1 MYSAVVSNHGV
12 TPPYQVTARSAL
24 SGTSKVRIWSNTPSA
39 LIAVVCAGLV
49 QSARGGYKNLWTTTA
64 SMLANAQSIAAS

>member
-1 MYSAVVSNHGV
+1 MGLNRHV
-12 TPPYQVTARSAL
+12 TPLKRFVKDEQGQDLVEYSL
-24 SGTSKVRIWSNTPSA
+24 LIA

-49 QSARGGYKNLWTTTA
+49 QSAGGGYKNLWTTTA

>member
-1 MYSAVVSNHGV
+1 MGSHSVKLLLTDFVKEEQGQDLVEYS
-12 TPPYQVTARSAL
+12 L
-24 SGTSKVRIWSNTPSA
+24 LIA

-49 QSARGGYKNLWTTTA
+49 QSAGSGYKNLWTTTA

>member
-1 MYSAVVSNHGV
+1 MGSHRHDKSLRTLFVRDEQGQDLVEYS
-12 TPPYQVTARSAL
+12 L
-24 SGTSKVRIWSNTPSA
+24 LIA

-49 QSARGGYKNLWTTTA
+49 QSAGGGYKNLWTTTA

>member
-1 MYSAVVSNHGV
+1 MGPKSIVIRFLKDEQAQDLVEYS
-12 TPPYQVTARSAL
+12 L
-24 SGTSKVRIWSNTPSA
+24 LIA

-49 QSARGGYKNLWTTTA
+49 QSAGSGYKNLWTTTA